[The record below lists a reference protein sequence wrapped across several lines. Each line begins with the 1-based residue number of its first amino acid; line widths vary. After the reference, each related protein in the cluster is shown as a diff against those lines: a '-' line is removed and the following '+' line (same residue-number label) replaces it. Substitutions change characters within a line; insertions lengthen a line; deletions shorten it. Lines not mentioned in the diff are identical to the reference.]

1 MCNGKI
7 VYQDSSKA
15 MLPYFKKQGFQHEEN
30 DNPADFVLDVL
41 IDISRMAQP
50 LQELHEAYLQSPM
63 QRRAND
69 LLATY
74 RANMNNSRHMQKDVD
89 KRSRA
94 RELIYVSWR
103 TCQNTIRDPALF
115 LSQVVVG
122 ILLGLMI
129 GLVFYNLEREINKGV
144 GNRLGAIFIIVVS
157 HIVSSLTALQSLIE
171 DRALFIHVSLSI
183 DIENINKIVCILGKY
198 KWLL

>member
-7 VYQDSSKA
+7 IYHDSSKA
-15 MLPYFKKQGFQHEEN
+15 ILPYFKKQGFQREEN

-41 IDISRMAQP
+41 IDISRMPQA
-50 LQELHEAYLQSPM
+50 LQELHEAYRQSPM
-63 QRRAND
+63 RREAND
-69 LLATY
+69 LLKTY
-74 RANMNNSRHMQKDVD
+74 WANDNMNSSEHIQKDVI

-94 RELIYVSWR
+94 REIIYVSWR
-103 TCQNTIRDPALF
+103 TCQNAIRDPALF

-157 HIVSSLTALQSLIE
+157 HVVSSLTALQSLIE
-171 DRALFIHVSLSI
+171 DRVLFIHVSF
-183 DIENINKIVCILGKY
+183 
-198 KWLL
+198 LLRL

>member
-15 MLPYFKKQGFQHEEN
+15 MLPYFKKQGFQREEN

-41 IDISRMAQP
+41 IGISRMPQA
-50 LQELHEAYLQSPM
+50 LRELHEAYLQSPM
-63 QRRAND
+63 HREAND

-74 RANMNNSRHMQKDVD
+74 WANGNMNSSGHMQKDVT

-94 RELIYVSWR
+94 REIIYVSWR
-103 TCQNTIRDPALF
+103 TCQNAIRDPALF

-129 GLVFYNLEREINKGV
+129 GLVFYNLGREINTGV
-144 GNRLGAIFIIVVS
+144 GNRLGAIFIIAVS
-157 HIVSSLTALQSLIE
+157 HVVSSLTALQSLIE
-171 DRALFIHVSLSI
+171 DRVLFIHVSLSI
-183 DIENINKIVCILGKY
+183 EIENINKIV
-198 KWLL
+198 